1 MLRNN
6 FDEADIAAF
15 EPAEKVALVATTND
29 EGEPHV
35 SLLTTLSALGKNEL
49 TIGEFSRGLSK
60 GFMKRRPAVG
70 FLMMSLDRRLWR
82 GQARWKRSAKEGPEY
97 VRYNKQP
104 MFRYN
109 SYFGINTVHYLDL
122 VGVEGP
128 EALPMAGIVAA
139 SLATALKAPFARP
152 ALGNPVLPAF
162 LIPIL
167 DALDSLNF
175 LSFIDEEGFPRLV
188 PVLQARSA
196 GPSRIVFT
204 PGPWG
209 AELGSIRE
217 GAKVAL
223 FSMNLKME
231 SFLARGLYSSRPDRG
246 AAGTRRACRGLACID
261 LDFLYDSAPPLHGQ
275 VWPPRP
281 LEAVVEA

>member
-1 MLRNN
+1 MLRKT
-6 FDEADIAAF
+6 FDEKDRAAF
-15 EPAEKVALVATTND
+15 GPAEKVALVATIND
-29 EGEPHV
+29 EGLPHV
-35 SLLTTLSALGKNEL
+35 SLLTTLSALGEQEL

-60 GFMKRRPAVG
+60 EFMRRRPAVG
-70 FLMMSLDRRLWR
+70 FLVMSLDRRLWR
-82 GQARWKRSAKEGPEY
+82 GRALWKRSAKDGPEY
-97 VRYNKQP
+97 VKYNKQP

-128 EALPMAGIVAA
+128 GALPMAGIVVA
-139 SLATALKAPFARP
+139 SLATAIKAPFARP
-152 ALGNPVLPAF
+152 AEGDPVLPTF
-162 LIPIL
+162 LLPIL

-175 LSFIDEEGFPRLV
+175 LCFVDAEGFPRIV

-196 GPSRIVFT
+196 GSSRIVFT

-209 AELGSIRE
+209 AELAALRE
-217 GAKVAL
+217 GASVAL

-231 SFLARGLYSSRPDRG
+231 SFLARGVYSPQMGGGS
-246 AAGTRRACRGLACID
+246 ASKGLAGKGLAGID

-281 LEAVVEA
+281 LEALVEA

>member
-1 MLRNN
+1 MLRDR
-6 FDEADIAAF
+6 FDESDIAAF
-15 EPAEKVALVATTND
+15 EPAEKVALVATIND
-29 EGEPHV
+29 SGEPHV
-35 SLLTTLSALGKNEL
+35 SLLTTLSALGEREM

-60 GFMKRRPAVG
+60 AFMRERPKVG
-70 FLMMSLDRRLWR
+70 FLAMSLDRRLWR
-82 GQARWKRSAKEGPEY
+82 GRAIWKRSAKEGPEY
-97 VRYNKQP
+97 VKYNKQP

-109 SYFGINTVHYLDL
+109 SYFGINTVHYLEL

-128 EALPMAGIVAA
+128 EALPMAGIVV
-139 SLATALKAPFARP
+139 STLATALRAPFARP
-152 ALGNPVLPAF
+152 AEGEPVLPAF
-162 LIPIL
+162 LLPIL

-175 LSFIDEEGFPRLV
+175 LCFVDGEGFPRLL

-196 GPSRIVFT
+196 GNSRIVFT

-209 AELGSIRE
+209 AELAAIPE
-217 GAKVAL
+217 GAKAAL

-231 SFLARGLYSSRPDRG
+231 SFLARGVYSSRMG
-246 AAGTRRACRGLACID
+246 GGLVGKGLAGID

-281 LEAVVEA
+281 LEALVEA

>member
-1 MLRNN
+1 MLRNS
-6 FDEADIAAF
+6 FDESDIGAF
-15 EPAEKVALVATTND
+15 APAEKVALVATVND
-29 EGEPHV
+29 EGKPHV
-35 SLLTTLSALGKNEL
+35 SLLTTLSALGKKEL

-60 GFMKRRPAVG
+60 DFMKRRPAIG

-82 GQARWKRSAKEGPEY
+82 GRALWKRSAKEGPEY
-97 VRYNKQP
+97 VKYNKQP

-122 VGVEGP
+122 VDVEGP
-128 EALPMAGIVAA
+128 GSLPMAGIVAA
-139 SLATALKAPFARP
+139 SLATAFKAPFARP
-152 ALGNPVLPAF
+152 TEGDPVLPPF
-162 LIPIL
+162 LLPIL

-175 LSFIDEEGFPRLV
+175 LCFVDEEGYPRLV
-188 PVLQARSA
+188 PALQARSA
-196 GPSRIVFT
+196 GTSRIVFT

-209 AELGSIRE
+209 AELAGLRE
-217 GAKVAL
+217 GDSVAL

-231 SFLARGLYSSRPDRG
+231 SFLARGAYSPRMG
-246 AAGTRRACRGLACID
+246 RGLAARGLAGID

-281 LEAVVEA
+281 LETVVEG

>member
-1 MLRNN
+1 MPRLS
-6 FDEADIAAF
+6 FDEKDIAAF
-15 EPAEKVALVATTND
+15 EPSEKVGLVATIND

-35 SLLTTLSALGKNEL
+35 TLLTTLSALGTKEV

-60 GFMKRRPAVG
+60 DFMQRRPAVG

-82 GQARWKRSAKEGPEY
+82 GRARWKRSAKDGPEY
-97 VRYNKQP
+97 VKYNKQP

-109 SYFGINTVHYLDL
+109 AYFGINTVHYLDL
-122 VGVEGP
+122 VDVDGP
-128 EALPMAGIVAA
+128 ETLPMAGIVTAT
-139 SLATALKAPFARP
+139 LATALKAKRARP
-152 ALGNPVLPAF
+152 ERGDPVLPSF
-162 LIPIL
+162 LLPIL

-175 LSFIDEEGFPRLV
+175 LCFVDAEGFPRLV
-188 PVLQARSA
+188 PMLQARSA
-196 GPSRIVFT
+196 GPSRIVFS

-209 AELGSIRE
+209 SELSAVAEGS
-217 GAKVAL
+217 KVAL

-231 SFLARGLYSSRPDRG
+231 SFLARGVYSSRMG
-246 AAGTRRACRGLACID
+246 ARLSGID

-281 LEAVVEA
+281 LEALVEA